1 LFERSSA
8 DMDGMMRVALGNLI
22 FFLAAFLVLHEHAIP
37 DFLPRRNLSG
47 LRYLSEPSQMAQ
59 RKGPPQRQGQPQR
72 SLQRQR
78 TLATLAAETRNRTAP
93 QRNRTAVVP
102 RNAMSCF
109 TEREQRNRTA
119 VVPRNAMSCF
129 TERES
134 AKTRS
139 KHAAVEFALSAAS
152 PRIIQRVDA
161 ESFHLLHQLAGKSVL
176 LIGDSQERR
185 VVGHFCG
192 SKADIIKLNRTIETS
207 TGVIRPVGLDLKLTS
222 TCFCCSLSHWNITI
236 CSFFHFGTVRPSWKP
251 NAKLNTLHGEPYP
264 LSQRLRLL
272 ERIFGKSMMWDLVV
286 VNSGL
291 WDLFRAPSGTFAS
304 WIQPFKSDKNFDFQS
319 EYAAGIRNLLIN
331 IRSMFSVQTV
341 RIVWRTIPHDF
352 SKKARFNNSLI
363 DVMNTIASEVCDGL
377 DVPVFDWALRLV
389 RVPQEWLAKTQGTWH
404 FGREG
409 SMEYYIWILRYLECL
424 LTAREPL

>member
-1 LFERSSA
+1 
-8 DMDGMMRVALGNLI
+8 MRVALGNLI

-93 QRNRTAVVP
+93 
-102 RNAMSCF
+102 
-109 TEREQRNRTA
+109 QRNRTA

-207 TGVIRPVGLDLKLTS
+207 TGVIRPVGLDL
-222 TCFCCSLSHWNITI
+222 
-236 CSFFHFGTVRPSWKP
+236 
-251 NAKLNTLHGEPYP
+251 
-264 LSQRLRLL
+264 
-272 ERIFGKSMMWDLVV
+272 
-286 VNSGL
+286 NS
-291 WDLFRAPSGTFAS
+291 RAP
-304 WIQPFKSDKNFDFQS
+304 
-319 EYAAGIRNLLIN
+319 
-331 IRSMFSVQTV
+331 
-341 RIVWRTIPHDF
+341 
-352 SKKARFNNSLI
+352 
-363 DVMNTIASEVCDGL
+363 
-377 DVPVFDWALRLV
+377 VFVAL
-389 RVPQEWLAKTQGTWH
+389 
-404 FGREG
+404 
-409 SMEYYIWILRYLECL
+409 
-424 LTAREPL
+424 